1 MDNLNSRRRTAS
13 AFGGHEMKIQALVV
27 SWITALSIVAYGTQI
42 TPTPIA
48 ELVAKADYI
57 FVGKIVKV
65 DIVDQKGALL
75 ADPKSRTGPG
85 EGNTIRYHVVVDRKN
100 IIKGNRKKI
109 PKELIVPKWPRW
121 HATLENE
128 NPKVDGKNLI
138 FLFAG
143 KELALVSAPKSVREM
158 SEREKIWKLVK

>member
-1 MDNLNSRRRTAS
+1 
-13 AFGGHEMKIQALVV
+13 MKTQALVV
-27 SWITALSIVAYGTQI
+27 GFITALSTIASGTQI

-57 FVGKIVKV
+57 FVGRIVKV
-65 DIVDQKGALL
+65 DIVDQNGALL

-109 PKELIVPKWPRW
+109 PKQLIVPKWPRW

-128 NPKVDGKNLI
+128 KPKVDGKNFI
-138 FLFAG
+138 FLLAG
-143 KELALVSAPKSVREM
+143 KDLAPVSAPESVREM
-158 SEREKIWKLVK
+158 SEREAIEKLIK

>member
-1 MDNLNSRRRTAS
+1 
-13 AFGGHEMKIQALVV
+13 MKTQALVV
-27 SWITALSIVAYGTQI
+27 SLITALSTLAYATQI

-48 ELVAKADYI
+48 ELVAKAEYI

-65 DIVDQKGALL
+65 DIVDRTGALL
-75 ADPKSRTGPG
+75 SDPKSRTGPA

-109 PKELIVPKWPRW
+109 PKQLIVPKWPHW

-128 NPKVDGKNLI
+128 KPRVDGKNFI
-138 FLFAG
+138 FLLAG
-143 KELALVSAPKSVREM
+143 KDLAPVSAPESVREM
-158 SEREKIWKLVK
+158 SERATIEKHVK

>member
-1 MDNLNSRRRTAS
+1 
-13 AFGGHEMKIQALVV
+13 MKMRSLVV
-27 SWITALSIVAYGTQI
+27 GLITAVSTIAYGTQI

-65 DIVDQKGALL
+65 DIVDQKGAQL

-85 EGNTIRYHVVVDRKN
+85 EGNTIRYHVVVDRKS
-100 IIKGNRKKI
+100 IIKGNQKNI

-128 NPKVDGKNLI
+128 KPRVAGKNFI
-138 FLFAG
+138 FLLAG
-143 KELALVSAPKSVREM
+143 KDLAPVSAPESVREM
-158 SEREKIWKLVK
+158 SERETIEKLVK